1 MRVPVPNLS
10 TNNALSFSQSLYN
23 YDYDDTY
30 AFDVSKIG
38 NYEPLPMLLTAAAIR
53 QFRSD
58 RSLEPWQTQLVFNDD
73 KNYQYACHMGFFQA
87 AGFPQG
93 KAPGEAPGSTS
104 YIPLTKMN
112 IVELIQMAFIEGG
125 SIDQGEIIE
134 TEAKRLSRVL
144 SQGRPE
150 FQKLLQ
156 YLLREAIRNIPEHA
170 QTNDIWLCGQYWHN
184 RDEAEIAIL
193 DEGIGVFRSLSRNRI
208 QLKFRKPETALAF
221 CVEHLELKDVLVFQ
235 AARIDPH
242 EMRGLSIGYDVVPII
257 VLNRKDEYSA
267 RLFTL
272 VHELAHIVLRN
283 TGICNDVSVDGASSK
298 IEQFCNEV
306 AGLVLVPNQELKTHQ
321 AITQIKKYGL
331 DDAYVRSIARDFAV
345 SREVII
351 NRLCAIN
358 VISKAVYLER
368 LRQYTAEYIEYAA
381 KKRGGQIPP
390 ALDIGSQVGRLYTR
404 TVLSAFHNEEL
415 SVRDASG
422 YLQNLKPKHF
432 DSLERW
438 CL

>member
-1 MRVPVPNLS
+1 MAKTIPALVTPEVLVWARNLDRFTIAEAAARIHVTEEKLESWENGLAHPTLHQAKELAKFYRVPFVYFYLP
-10 TNNALSFSQSLYN
+10 
-23 YDYDDTY
+23 DTPKKTKRIEPSD
-30 AFDVSKIG
+30 FRTFGNIG
-38 NYEPLPMLLTAAAIR
+38 NQFEMSRELRWLLRDIEDRRDALLELYTMDGKDPLPFNFYLSDTTSAEEMANQIR
-53 QFRSD
+53 
-58 RSLEPWQTQLVFNDD
+58 
-73 KNYQYACHMGFFQA
+73 
-87 AGFPQG
+87 
-93 KAPGEAPGSTS
+93 S
-104 YIPLTKMN
+104 YI
-112 IVELIQMAFIEGG
+112 
-125 SIDQGEIIE
+125 
-134 TEAKRLSRVL
+134 
-144 SQGRPE
+144 
-150 FQKLLQ
+150 
-156 YLLREAIRNIPEHA
+156 
-170 QTNDIWLCGQYWHN
+170 
-184 RDEAEIAIL
+184 
-193 DEGIGVFRSLSRNRI
+193 GITAPI

-404 TVLSAFHNEEL
+404 TVLSAFHNERL